1 MTNRR
6 VHVKFI
12 SICIITFVLMSP
24 YVSKANADSHTA
36 GGGYV
41 DSWAVRNYGIS
52 IGKLSETYGD
62 YGISFGYDT
71 RADGTYSTAIG
82 YKSHASG
89 TDSIALGTENNASG
103 GRSIAIGKYA
113 QATMQDSIAIGTS
126 NQYDNGTMAT
136 GKFSIAIG
144 GDTRAQADNALALG
158 TLAQAKGKGSVAL
171 GGTNTSANGENSTA
185 LGTKALAQSNSSTSV
200 GYSAWATSNY
210 ATAVGAISEANGNGS
225 TAIGNGAMANAAYS
239 VALGT
244 GSIASARD
252 ISTQDL
258 YLGHNQNVAATLKGN
273 AGVVSIGSIGYV
285 SWGYEDLT
293 RQLTGV
299 AAGSNDTDAVN
310 VAQLKGLGEAV
321 SNVIGGGVSFDG
333 GTGGVTVDG
342 NPYDSLVDA
351 IEELSSSGSVGNGVK
366 EGNNIHVETDL
377 TSGQQTVHLKN
388 NIELESVT
396 LNTAQ
401 TIQEGGK
408 HAATTGHVH
417 SLGSSVAGLFGGDFA
432 VQTDGSI
439 SGGVFSV
446 NGETFTTI
454 NDALNY
460 LAGGWTFEPVDNSAQ
475 AGAEGGTGSAAETT
489 PPQSSTI
496 LPGETLTVNAGNDI
510 DITQNADKEYTISV
524 APDLRKEIEEG
535 YAAADETLKADITEA
550 YKQADSELKAD
561 ITDAY
566 TKADENLEADIT
578 KAYTEADTTLETKIT
593 EAYKAV
599 DAELQAG
606 IDKNAGTIKTIGDV
620 LGGEANGYKAPSF
633 NTVTTN
639 SLKMGDYTVSATDGG
654 LDMGRAK
661 LTNIARG
668 DVSAGSS
675 DAVTGGQLWDTYQ
688 RMGTME
694 NNIYREMD
702 DLREDVNVV
711 GAHAAALSGLHPIQY
726 NPYEPTTLSAAVG
739 TYRDEY
745 AVAVGVFHYTRENV
759 MFNLGASLCSDGDV
773 MGRAGVSFAV
783 GKSSD
788 KKPRLAST
796 MGGLQKQVID
806 MQAKLDGLEE
816 KNARNEEIIRQN
828 AEIMAQ
834 NEKLIRE
841 LTKRLEAKN

>member
-1 MTNRR
+1 M
-6 VHVKFI
+6 
-12 SICIITFVLMSP
+12 
-24 YVSKANADSHTA
+24 
-36 GGGYV
+36 
-41 DSWAVRNYGIS
+41 
-52 IGKLSETYGD
+52 
-62 YGISFGYDT
+62 
-71 RADGTYSTAIG
+71 
-82 YKSHASG
+82 
-89 TDSIALGTENNASG
+89 
-103 GRSIAIGKYA
+103 
-113 QATMQDSIAIGTS
+113 
-126 NQYDNGTMAT
+126 
-136 GKFSIAIG
+136 
-144 GDTRAQADNALALG
+144 
-158 TLAQAKGKGSVAL
+158 
-171 GGTNTSANGENSTA
+171 NTSANEV
-185 LGTKALAQSNSSTSV
+185 GT
-200 GYSAWATSNY
+200 
-210 ATAVGAISEANGNGS
+210 
-225 TAIGNGAMANAAYS
+225 
-239 VALGT
+239 
-244 GSIASARD
+244 
-252 ISTQDL
+252 
-258 YLGHNQNVAATLKGN
+258 
-273 AGVVSIGSIGYV
+273 VSIGDAYGLFGNKTTRRLTSI
-285 SWGYEDLT
+285 
-293 RQLTGV
+293 
-299 AAGSNDTDAVN
+299 AAGRDDTDAVN

-321 SNVIGGGVSFDG
+321 SNVLGGGVSFTDG
-333 GTGGVTVDG
+333 TWNGKVNVNGTDYASLTEAIETLSGTGGG
-342 NPYDSLVDA
+342 SGGG
-351 IEELSSSGSVGNGVK
+351 LSA
-366 EGNNIHVETDL
+366 GNNINVTTDD
-377 TSGQQTVHLKN
+377 TGMQTVHLKDDIRLN
-388 NIELESVT
+388 SAELAVEKD
-396 LNTAQ
+396 
-401 TIQEGGK
+401 IKEDGK

-417 SLGSSVAGLFGGDFA
+417 SLGSAVAGLFGGDFA

-496 LPGETLTVNAGNDI
+496 LPGETLTVNAGDDI

-535 YAAADETLKADITEA
+535 YASADETLKADITEA

-578 KAYTEADTTLETKIT
+578 KAYTEADATLETKIT

-606 IDKNAGTIKTIGDV
+606 IDKNTGTIKTIGDV

-639 SLKMGDYTVSATDGG
+639 TLKMGDYTVNATDGG

-739 TYRDEY
+739 AYRDEY

-796 MGGLQKQVID
+796 MGGLQKQVLD

>member
-1 MTNRR
+1 MSNRQT
-6 VHVKFI
+6 HVKFI
-12 SICIITFVLMSP
+12 RVCIIAFVLMSP
-24 YVSKANADSHTA
+24 YAGKANADSYTA

-41 DSWAVRNYGIS
+41 GWVRNYGIS
-52 IGKLSETYGD
+52 IGKSSETNGD

-71 RADGTYSTAIG
+71 LAEGDYSTAIGYQSKAGQKIDSNRTPQYSTAIG
-82 YKSHASG
+82 YKAVASEG
-89 TDSIALGTENNASG
+89 NSVALGSEVNATKG
-103 GRSIAIGKYA
+103 GVAIGTLASSQQNGIAIGFGGSGSQT
-113 QATMQDSIAIGTS
+113 QAGYYGIAIGAGAQTTK
-126 NQYDNGTMAT
+126 NYAT
-136 GKFSIAIG
+136 AIG
-144 GDTRAQADNALALG
+144 NLAKSSAIYALALG
-158 TLAQAKGKGSVAL
+158 DSSTALGESSVAL
-171 GGTNTSANGENSTA
+171 GNYSATQESESYTV
-185 LGTKALAQSNSSTSV
+185 SV
-200 GYSAWATSNY
+200 GNSDYGITRRITNL
-210 ATAVGAISEANGNGS
+210 GEGING
-225 TAIGNGAMANAAYS
+225 
-239 VALGT
+239 
-244 GSIASARD
+244 
-252 ISTQDL
+252 
-258 YLGHNQNVAATLKGN
+258 
-273 AGVVSIGSIGYV
+273 
-285 SWGYEDLT
+285 
-293 RQLTGV
+293 
-299 AAGSNDTDAVN
+299 TDAVN
-310 VAQLKGLGEAV
+310 VSQLKQLGQNV
-321 SNVIGGGVSFDG
+321 SDVIGGNFSFSEGTWDGVTIDGTSYSNISEALEALSGSGG
-333 GTGGVTVDG
+333 GTGS
-342 NPYDSLVDA
+342 SLT
-351 IEELSSSGSVGNGVK
+351 EGS
-366 EGNNIHVETDL
+366 NIHFEQESDGTQ
-377 TSGQQTVHLKN
+377 SVHLNDDIKLNSVELAATPEITQNGNKN
-388 NIELESVT
+388 LT
-396 LNTAQ
+396 
-401 TIQEGGK
+401 
-408 HAATTGHVH
+408 ATTGHVH

-446 NGETFTTI
+446 KGKTFTTI
-454 NDALNY
+454 NDALDY

-578 KAYTEADTTLETKIT
+578 KAYTEADATLETKIT

-606 IDKNAGTIKTIGDV
+606 IDKNTGTIKTIGDV

-668 DVSAGSS
+668 DVSAGST

-688 RMGTME
+688 RMGAME

-711 GAHAAALSGLHPIQY
+711 GAHAAALSGLH
-726 NPYEPTTLSAAVG
+726 
-739 TYRDEY
+739 EY

-759 MFNLGASLCSDGDV
+759 MFNLGASLCSDGDL
-773 MGRAGVSFAV
+773 MGRAGVSFAL

-788 KKPRLAST
+788 QKPRLAST
-796 MGGLQKQVID
+796 MGGLQKQVLD
-806 MQAKLDGLEE
+806 MQTKLDSLEE
-816 KNARNEEIIRQN
+816 KNARNEEIIKQN

>member
-1 MTNRR
+1 MSQQRLLCK
-6 VHVKFI
+6 VL
-12 SICIITFVLMSP
+12 SILVIPVMFSA
-24 YVSKANADSHTA
+24 VSAYGNVTLD
-36 GGGYV
+36 GGKV
-41 DSWAVRNYGIS
+41 NTWDYGIS
-52 IGKLSETYGD
+52 IGQSAETNGE
-62 YGISFGYDT
+62 YGISFGH
-71 RADGTYSTAIG
+71 GTLAEGNYSTAIGYQSKAGQRIDSNRTPRYSTAIG
-82 YKSHASG
+82 YKAIAGDGNSVAIGSEVSATQGGVSIG
-89 TDSIALGTENNASG
+89 TLATAAQNG
-103 GRSIAIGKYA
+103 IAIGFGSSGSKT
-113 QATMQDSIAIGTS
+113 QAEYYGIAIGAGAQTTK
-126 NQYDNGTMAT
+126 NYAT
-136 GKFSIAIG
+136 AIG
-144 GDTRAQADNALALG
+144 NSAKSNALYALALG
-158 TLAQAKGKGSVAL
+158 DSSTAFGENSVAL
-171 GGTNTSANGENSTA
+171 GNDSATQESESYTV
-185 LGTKALAQSNSSTSV
+185 SV
-200 GYSAWATSNY
+200 GN
-210 ATAVGAISEANGNGS
+210 SEYGIRRRITNLERG
-225 TAIGNGAMANAAYS
+225 I
-239 VALGT
+239 
-244 GSIASARD
+244 
-252 ISTQDL
+252 
-258 YLGHNQNVAATLKGN
+258 
-273 AGVVSIGSIGYV
+273 
-285 SWGYEDLT
+285 
-293 RQLTGV
+293 
-299 AAGSNDTDAVN
+299 NDTDAVN
-310 VAQLKGLGEAV
+310 VSQLKQLGQNV
-321 SNVIGGGVSFDG
+321 SDVIGGNFSFSE
-333 GTGGVTVDG
+333 GTWDGVTIDG
-342 NPYDSLVDA
+342 TSYSNISEALEA
-351 IEELSSSGSVGNGVK
+351 LSGSGSGTSGSLT
-366 EGNNIHVETDL
+366 EGSNIHFEQESDGTQ
-377 TSGQQTVHLKN
+377 SVHLNDDIKLNSVELAVAPEITQNGNKN
-388 NIELESVT
+388 L
-396 LNTAQ
+396 
-401 TIQEGGK
+401 
-408 HAATTGHVH
+408 AATTGHVH

-550 YKQADSELKAD
+550 YKQADSELKAG

-578 KAYTEADTTLETKIT
+578 KAYTEADATLETKIT

-668 DVSAGSS
+668 DVSAGST
-675 DAVTGGQLWDTYQ
+675 DAVTGGQLWDAYQ
-688 RMGTME
+688 RFDTMG

-739 TYRDEY
+739 AYRDEY

-796 MGGLQKQVID
+796 MGGLQKQVLD

-816 KNARNEEIIRQN
+816 KNARNEEIIKQN

-841 LTKRLEAKN
+841 LTKKLEAER

>member
-1 MTNRR
+1 
-6 VHVKFI
+6 
-12 SICIITFVLMSP
+12 MSQLKQLGQN
-24 YVSKANADSHTA
+24 VSDVI
-36 GGGYV
+36 GGNF
-41 DSWAVRNYGIS
+41 SF
-52 IGKLSETYGD
+52 SEGTWDGVT
-62 YGISFGYDT
+62 I
-71 RADGTYSTAIG
+71 DGTSYS
-82 YKSHASG
+82 
-89 TDSIALGTENNASG
+89 N
-103 GRSIAIGKYA
+103 
-113 QATMQDSIAIGTS
+113 
-126 NQYDNGTMAT
+126 
-136 GKFSIAIG
+136 
-144 GDTRAQADNALALG
+144 
-158 TLAQAKGKGSVAL
+158 
-171 GGTNTSANGENSTA
+171 
-185 LGTKALAQSNSSTSV
+185 
-200 GYSAWATSNY
+200 
-210 ATAVGAISEANGNGS
+210 ISEALEALSGSGSGTSGSLTEGSNIHFEQESDGTQSVHLNDDIKLNSVELAVAPEITQNGN
-225 TAIGNGAMANAAYS
+225 
-239 VALGT
+239 
-244 GSIASARD
+244 
-252 ISTQDL
+252 
-258 YLGHNQNVAATLKGN
+258 
-273 AGVVSIGSIGYV
+273 
-285 SWGYEDLT
+285 
-293 RQLTGV
+293 
-299 AAGSNDTDAVN
+299 
-310 VAQLKGLGEAV
+310 
-321 SNVIGGGVSFDG
+321 
-333 GTGGVTVDG
+333 
-342 NPYDSLVDA
+342 
-351 IEELSSSGSVGNGVK
+351 
-366 EGNNIHVETDL
+366 
-377 TSGQQTVHLKN
+377 KN
-388 NIELESVT
+388 L
-396 LNTAQ
+396 
-401 TIQEGGK
+401 
-408 HAATTGHVH
+408 AATTGHVH

-550 YKQADSELKAD
+550 YKQADSELKAG

-578 KAYTEADTTLETKIT
+578 KAYTEADATLETKIT

-668 DVSAGSS
+668 DVSAGST
-675 DAVTGGQLWDTYQ
+675 DAVTGGQLWDAYQ
-688 RMGTME
+688 RFDTMG

-739 TYRDEY
+739 AYRDEY

-796 MGGLQKQVID
+796 MGGLQKQVLD

-816 KNARNEEIIRQN
+816 KNARNEEIIKQN

>member
-1 MTNRR
+1 MSAHSRYW
-6 VHVKFI
+6 
-12 SICIITFVLMSP
+12 ITRYALFVTTLLLVFSLASQSEAVFVYAP
-24 YVSKANADSHTA
+24 EDGKGN
-36 GGGYV
+36 V
-41 DSWAVRNYGIS
+41 DIGPWRDKSGIS
-52 IGKLSETYGD
+52 IGENAETSGN
-62 YGISFGYDT
+62 YGISFGAETKASGEYSNAFGYDAVSSGRYSNSIGYEAEAT
-71 RADGTYSTAIG
+71 NGYSTAIG
-82 YKSHASG
+82 YRAKASGIDSVSVGTNAQASG
-89 TDSIALGTENNASG
+89 TN
-103 GRSIAIGKYA
+103 SIAIGSHHSSFNENDFTRA
-113 QATMQDSIAIGTS
+113 QAMHSIAIGYKAQTIHT
-126 NQYDNGTMAT
+126 DEIEAT
-136 GKFSIAIG
+136 ESIAV
-144 GDTRAQADNALALG
+144 GDQAVAGAQGSSSLGAHASTEGSFSTAVGYNAVAYKEDATALG
-158 TLAQAKGKGSVAL
+158 YNAGAGTAGSVAL
-171 GGTNTSANGENSTA
+171 GADSYANRTTSKDDVYIPTGASRDAIIDTVAGSKGVA
-185 LGTKALAQSNSSTSV
+185 SF
-200 GYSAWATSNY
+200 GYIT
-210 ATAVGAISEANGNGS
+210 ED
-225 TAIGNGAMANAAYS
+225 
-239 VALGT
+239 
-244 GSIASARD
+244 R
-252 ISTQDL
+252 
-258 YLGHNQNVAATLKGN
+258 
-273 AGVVSIGSIGYV
+273 GVVY
-285 SWGYEDLT
+285 T

-299 AAGSNDTDAVN
+299 AAGAADTDAVN

-321 SNVIGGGVSFDG
+321 ANVIGGGVSFDG
-333 GTGGVTVDG
+333 DTGGVTVDG

-351 IEELSSSGSVGNGVK
+351 IEKLGSSGSVGNGVN

-377 TSGQQTVHLKN
+377 TSGQQTVHLKD

-401 TIQEGGK
+401 TIHEGGK

-417 SLGSSVAGLFGGDFA
+417 SLGSAVAGLFGGDFA

-489 PPQSSTI
+489 PPQSSII
-496 LPGETLTVNAGNDI
+496 LPGETLTVNAGDDI

-535 YAAADETLKADITEA
+535 YTAADETLKVNITEA

-578 KAYTEADTTLETKIT
+578 KAYTEADATLETKIT

-606 IDKNAGTIKTIGDV
+606 IDKNTGTIKTIGDV

-668 DVSAGSS
+668 DVSAGST

-688 RMGTME
+688 RMGAME

-739 TYRDEY
+739 AYRDEY

-773 MGRAGVSFAV
+773 MGRAGVSFAL

-796 MGGLQKQVID
+796 MGGLQKQVLD
-806 MQAKLDGLEE
+806 MQTKLDSLEE
-816 KNARNEEIIRQN
+816 KNARNEEIIKQN